1 MKIKMVVP
9 SVAALSAL
17 MVMCCA
23 SSALAE
29 TKGTVNTNQINVRTS
44 PSTDSDKV
52 GILFQGDE
60 INILSSSDGWYKI
73 DYDSQEAYVFSDYIS
88 VSQAEGT
95 VDADSVNIRNAASAD
110 SDVVA
115 TVNTGD
121 TVTVVGSDSNWYEII
136 RLNGETAYVSKDYVS
151 GSILDK
157 VGVAGQAS
165 PEAKSENADV
175 VAAGLGAS
183 PIDTV
188 DVFTEVSNKYGAV
201 TASDGLNIRNG
212 AGTDFDSIGT
222 IPYGDYVDVI
232 AISDSWIKINYDG
245 TEGYVSAEF
254 LSLRDGEKP
263 SRSLSSSKG
272 QAVVDYAK
280 QFIGTPYVW
289 GGTDLNNGVD
299 CSGFVYSVYKNFG
312 ITLNRSSSSMVSNG
326 VSVNKS
332 ELVAGDLVFFDTDG
346 YNDGGIS
353 HVGIYIGNGD
363 YIHSSSGA
371 AYSVVI
377 SNLNEA
383 YSANTYVT
391 ARRVL
396 R

>member
-121 TVTVVGSDSNWYEII
+121 TVTVVGSDS
-136 RLNGETAYVSKDYVS
+136 
-151 GSILDK
+151 
-157 VGVAGQAS
+157 
-165 PEAKSENADV
+165 
-175 VAAGLGAS
+175 
-183 PIDTV
+183 IDT
-188 DVFTEVSNKYGAV
+188 
-201 TASDGLNIRNG
+201 
-212 AGTDFDSIGT
+212 
-222 IPYGDYVDVI
+222 
-232 AISDSWIKINYDG
+232 
-245 TEGYVSAEF
+245 
-254 LSLRDGEKP
+254 
-263 SRSLSSSKG
+263 
-272 QAVVDYAK
+272 
-280 QFIGTPYVW
+280 
-289 GGTDLNNGVD
+289 
-299 CSGFVYSVYKNFG
+299 C
-312 ITLNRSSSSMVSNG
+312 
-326 VSVNKS
+326 
-332 ELVAGDLVFFDTDG
+332 
-346 YNDGGIS
+346 
-353 HVGIYIGNGD
+353 
-363 YIHSSSGA
+363 
-371 AYSVVI
+371 
-377 SNLNEA
+377 
-383 YSANTYVT
+383 
-391 ARRVL
+391 
-396 R
+396 